1 MHQIIIKMSF
11 LDKNNT
17 HLSTCET
24 KYDFKFVFCCLSVL
38 ICFSLISPHS
48 AFSQTDTTQINNFYK
63 SNTDEIKELPRRSK
77 SEPSISVAGFTQ
89 TTLRESPSIVTLIT
103 NEEIRQMGA
112 KDILDVLRLVP
123 GFDIAFDVQP
133 AIVVRGNG
141 ANEAKIL
148 VQIDG
153 QSINDPSIGFSVLAQ
168 RVPLQTID
176 RIEIIRGAGSAIYGG
191 MAGLAVIN
199 IITKRANSG
208 QVIGASAQ
216 VGVTQ
221 NALMRNNLEFWT
233 LQKLNNGMEFS
244 LIAGRNAGKMT
255 DVNYVGGLYNSFVD
269 NRNLS
274 KVNSDMINFTFK
286 YKKLDLNVL
295 YNNYE
300 NRLPQLGDTKL
311 NVNGIFGTL
320 NYRIDISEKLILHT
334 RVSIKQQ
341 NPYNFTDIPDR
352 PATAGTGKI
361 IVLEKVT
368 TEDRRLAGRAYLLYQ
383 FMPKMTL
390 TAGAEVFNDNSRYLL
405 SNKVFG
411 DGRNSVSYSNL
422 GAFAEANIQSKFA
435 NITVGARVDKYANI
449 DPVVVPRLAI
459 TKAFEKVHLK
469 ALYNQAFK
477 SPTIQNIQF
486 SENQSIRP
494 EKFRIIEFEVGYR
507 PIPDLQINANIYD
520 ILVKDF
526 ITREDLVT
534 TDVQYKN
541 IGNSGTQGIE
551 VEARYRKK
559 WGYINFGYSFYR
571 VSQTQPSQKLP
582 LVSQIFSGT
591 PAQKAT
597 LQASFHLNSR
607 LSLSPTLLYT
617 TNKFKIA
624 SILFNPTDSKEY
636 APEMLVNFNVNYK
649 DFLIKNL
656 TLSVGGYNLLNQSQ
670 WYVPWKIDF
679 SSDIELPAQSREI
692 LVRLMYQIGN

>member
-1 MHQIIIKMSF
+1 MSF
-11 LDKNNT
+11 FDNN
-17 HLSTCET
+17 ST
-24 KYDFKFVFCCLSVL
+24 YQ
-38 ICFSLISPHS
+38 FSRLAKKDIKIVRYFLFFAIYFLFFIYSN
-48 AFSQTDTTQINNFYK
+48 AFAQIDTSKVDNFYK
-63 SNTDEIKELPRRSK
+63 SNINEINQLPRRSK
-77 SEPSISVAGFTQ
+77 SEPSVSVAGFTQ

-103 NEEIRQMGA
+103 SEEIRQMGA

-153 QSINDPSIGFSVLAQ
+153 QIINDASIGFSVLGQ

-216 VGVTQ
+216 MGITQ
-221 NALMRNNLEFWT
+221 NSFMRTNLEFWT

-244 LIAGRNAGKMT
+244 LMAGRNAGKMT
-255 DVNYVGGLYNSFVD
+255 DVNYVGGLYNNFVD

-274 KVNSDMINFTFK
+274 KVNSDMINFAFK

-300 NRLPQLGDTKL
+300 NRLPQLGDTKM
-311 NVNGIFGTL
+311 NINGVLGTL
-320 NYRIDISEKLILHT
+320 NYRIDISEKLALHT
-334 RVSIKQQ
+334 RLSIRQQ

-352 PATAGTGKI
+352 PVTAGAGKL

-368 TEDRRLAGRAYLLYQ
+368 TEDRRLAARAYLLYQ
-383 FMPKMTL
+383 FMPNMTL

-422 GAFAEANIQSKFA
+422 GAFAEANIQSRFA
-435 NITVGARVDKYANI
+435 NITIGARIDKYTNI
-449 DPVVVPRLAI
+449 VPVLVPRLAI

-477 SPTIQNIQF
+477 SPTIQNIEF
-486 SENQSIRP
+486 AVDGSIKP
-494 EKFRIIEFEVGYR
+494 EKYRIIEFEAGYKLT
-507 PIPDLQINANIYD
+507 PDLQINANVYD

-534 TDVQYKN
+534 TDTQYKN
-541 IGNSGTQGIE
+541 IGNSGTQGVE

-582 LVSQIFSGT
+582 LVSQVFSGT

-597 LQASFHLNSR
+597 LQASFNLNNR

-624 SILFNPTDSKEY
+624 SILFNPEDSKEY

-649 DFLIKNL
+649 DFLIKYL
-656 TLSVGGYNLLNQSQ
+656 TLSIGGYNLLNQSQ
-670 WYVPWKIDF
+670 WYAPWKIDF
-679 SSDIELPAQSREI
+679 SSDIELPAQRREF